1 MNDHVF
7 NKLQRTFIVA
17 VAAYNVDS
25 HKASYAVLLD
35 EQLTGKTETA
45 A

>member
-1 MNDHVF
+1 MNDHDF

-17 VAAYNVDS
+17 VAYNVDS

-35 EQLTGKTETA
+35 KQLTGTTETA

>member
-1 MNDHVF
+1 MNDHFF

-35 EQLTGKTETA
+35 KQLTGTTETA